1 MNDRL
6 RRRFWV
12 ESGVALSN
20 GVLVLLTIFWKN
32 WIEIV
37 FRVDP
42 DANSG
47 SLEWLI
53 VFVAL
58 ALTLTLA
65 ALARHE
71 WRRSAVNR
79 PAYH

>member
-1 MNDRL
+1 MNDGL

-12 ESGVALSN
+12 ELGMALSS

-42 DANSG
+42 DTNSG

-53 VFVAL
+53 VVGAL

-65 ALARHE
+65 VLARHE
-71 WRRSAVNR
+71 WRRSAGNR

>member
-1 MNDRL
+1 MNAGL

-12 ESGVALSN
+12 ELGLALAS
-20 GVLVLLTIFWKN
+20 GVLVLLTLFWKD
-32 WIEIV
+32 WIEFV

-58 ALTLTLA
+58 ALTLTWA

>member
-1 MNDRL
+1 MNDGP

-12 ESGVALSN
+12 ELGLALSN
-20 GVLVLLTIFWKN
+20 GVLVLLTIVWKN

-47 SLEWLI
+47 LLEWLI
-53 VFVAL
+53 VVVAL
-58 ALTLTLA
+58 ALTMTLA
-65 ALARHE
+65 ALAHHE